1 MNTVVACSV
10 VVPVYNVEAYIS
22 ETIESIIT
30 QSCQNIEIILINDGS
45 TDNSGIIC
53 ESYAKIDSRIIVIH
67 QRNSGVSAARNRGI
81 DLAKGEYICFVDGD
95 DTIDSDMIEL
105 LYTFGYN
112 HDIDLI
118 LPIGNKYTQKIERND
133 NSFRILEANQVL
145 SDYLQFKNL
154 LDSHGLLKTEIVK
167 KIKYSDSIF
176 FWEDYAFMV
185 ELISRCNSIAK
196 TTNIFYYYRQREG
209 SANNSKISER
219 TLTCLNI
226 ADLFVEKGLVSS
238 RQDID
243 NVRTFFI
250 EQCFEMLMRMRTMP
264 SKNIIK
270 IFTISLRRNVGSIYR
285 SEGILARKKD
295 KMRLLFVS
303 ISPMFVL
310 KILS

>member
-118 LPIGNKYTQKIERND
+118 LPIGNKYTQKIERNE

-226 ADLFVEKGLVSS
+226 ADLFIEKGLVSS

>member
-238 RQDID
+238 RQDLD

>member
-118 LPIGNKYTQKIERND
+118 LPIGYKYTQKIERNE
-133 NSFRILEANQVL
+133 NSFRIFEANQVL

-154 LDSHGLLKTEIVK
+154 LNWHGLLKTEIVK

-185 ELISRCNSIAK
+185 DLISRCNSIAK

-219 TLTCLNI
+219 TLTCLKI
-226 ADLFVEKGLVSS
+226 ADLFVEKGLVPS

>member
-118 LPIGNKYTQKIERND
+118 LPIGNKYTQKIERNE

-295 KMRLLFVS
+295 RMRLLFVS
-303 ISPMFVL
+303 ISHMFVL

>member
-118 LPIGNKYTQKIERND
+118 LPIGNKYTQKIERNE

-145 SDYLQFKNL
+145 SDYLPPRLF
-154 LDSHGLLKTEIVK
+154 G
-167 KIKYSDSIF
+167 
-176 FWEDYAFMV
+176 
-185 ELISRCNSIAK
+185 
-196 TTNIFYYYRQREG
+196 TTSFAIR
-209 SANNSKISER
+209 A
-219 TLTCLNI
+219 
-226 ADLFVEKGLVSS
+226 
-238 RQDID
+238 
-243 NVRTFFI
+243 
-250 EQCFEMLMRMRTMP
+250 P
-264 SKNIIK
+264 
-270 IFTISLRRNVGSIYR
+270 
-285 SEGILARKKD
+285 
-295 KMRLLFVS
+295 
-303 ISPMFVL
+303 
-310 KILS
+310 

>member
-1 MNTVVACSV
+1 M
-10 VVPVYNVEAYIS
+10 VPVYNVEAYIS

-118 LPIGNKYTQKIERND
+118 LPIGNKYTQKIERNE

>member
-118 LPIGNKYTQKIERND
+118 LPIGNKYTQKIERNE

-270 IFTISLRRNVGSIYR
+270 IFTTSLRRNVGSIYR

>member
-67 QRNSGVSAARNRGI
+67 QRNSSVSAARNRGI

>member
-118 LPIGNKYTQKIERND
+118 LPIGNKYTQKIERNE

-250 EQCFEMLMRMRTMP
+250 EQCFEMLMRMLYT
-264 SKNIIK
+264 
-270 IFTISLRRNVGSIYR
+270 
-285 SEGILARKKD
+285 
-295 KMRLLFVS
+295 LF
-303 ISPMFVL
+303 
-310 KILS
+310 

>member
-118 LPIGNKYTQKIERND
+118 LPIGNKYTQKIERNE

>member
-118 LPIGNKYTQKIERND
+118 LPIGNKYTQKIERNE

-295 KMRLLFVS
+295 RMRLLFVS

>member
-118 LPIGNKYTQKIERND
+118 LPIGNKYTQKIERNE

-243 NVRTFFI
+243 NDRTFFI

>member
-118 LPIGNKYTQKIERND
+118 LPIGNKYTQKIERNE

-176 FWEDYAFMV
+176 FWEDYAFKV

>member
-118 LPIGNKYTQKIERND
+118 LPIGNKYTQKIERNE

-250 EQCFEMLMRMRTMP
+250 EQCFEMLIRMRTMP

>member
-112 HDIDLI
+112 HDIDVI
-118 LPIGNKYTQKIERND
+118 LPIGNKYTQKIERNE

>member
-118 LPIGNKYTQKIERND
+118 LPIGNKYTQKIERNE

-238 RQDID
+238 RQDLD

>member
-118 LPIGNKYTQKIERND
+118 LPIGNKYTQKIERNE

-196 TTNIFYYYRQREG
+196 TTNIFYYYRQCEG

>member
-67 QRNSGVSAARNRGI
+67 QRNAGVSAARNRGI

-118 LPIGNKYTQKIERND
+118 LPIGNKYTQKIERNE

>member
-67 QRNSGVSAARNRGI
+67 QDNSGVSAARNKGI
-81 DLAKGEYICFVDGD
+81 ELAKGEYICFVDGD

-118 LPIGNKYTQKIERND
+118 LPIGNKYTQKIERNE

>member
-118 LPIGNKYTQKIERND
+118 LPIGNKYTQKIERNE

-238 RQDID
+238 RQDLD

-250 EQCFEMLMRMRTMP
+250 EQCFEM
-264 SKNIIK
+264 
-270 IFTISLRRNVGSIYR
+270 
-285 SEGILARKKD
+285 
-295 KMRLLFVS
+295 
-303 ISPMFVL
+303 
-310 KILS
+310 

>member
-118 LPIGNKYTQKIERND
+118 LPIGNKYTQKIERNE

-176 FWEDYAFMV
+176 FWEDYAFIV
-185 ELISRCNSIAK
+185 ELISSFNSIAK

>member
-30 QSCQNIEIILINDGS
+30 QSCQNIEIILINDGG

-118 LPIGNKYTQKIERND
+118 LPIGNKYTQKIERNE